1 MKKRLLL
8 FARMAVLPMAVL
20 LAVPTMMAAQTKD
33 VKPVRV
39 SLSDFNGFRPQRVT
53 RAADKQGVKATL
65 KYEQI
70 ADMTTPRMA
79 HQVFPSGDGFVVV
92 GGRTT
97 GFQLT
102 TTAELYQ
109 NGSWQNISISNA
121 HDGAFSVKL
130 TDGRYMVGGGF
141 SSSKGTGRTQATD
154 IYDPQ
159 TRTFSA
165 GPQLTTAR
173 AQSMAINAG
182 GKIYVSGN
190 WYADD
195 PTMDY
200 YDGTSFKAVGQ
211 TDGRTQPY
219 MLTDQQGN
227 LLVFSAYDVK
237 GQSFGYYTSDDG
249 SQMLLVDKFFAATG
263 ETKYVALPF
272 SPERVPMMLPDD
284 TRPAD
289 YHFTYGGINYYLIL
303 AKATSGYELYM
314 LDTDNMLLYTF
325 NTVNIPATD
334 TAGQT
339 ITWRGGVL
347 TNEARQ
353 EVYLIGTSGPVSNQT
368 LHVISLNY
376 VTDEW
381 TIASATGFKHN
392 LLTASYTL
400 LADGRLVCTGGGIK
414 DNYDAQ
420 RCAYIITPA
429 TAGQGDD
436 TPTPQPEGPR
446 LVVWLKSGEKVVYE
460 LAEAPVTTFSGSQLI
475 IRTNKVSAQYD
486 RNKVQRYTYE
496 DVVYLGID
504 LQPGERRVQVNQEG
518 DEVTFRGLPVG
529 TTASVYSLD
538 GLLVGQVKATD
549 NQPLTISL
557 QNRPDGVY
565 IVKAGTETIKVMK
578 K

>member
-8 FARMAVLPMAVL
+8 FARMAALPIAVL
-20 LAVPTMMAAQTKD
+20 LAVPTIAAQSKD
-33 VKPVRV
+33 MKPVRV
-39 SLSDFNGFRPQRVT
+39 SLNDFNGFRPQHVT
-53 RAADKQGVKATL
+53 RAADKQGVTATL

-70 ADMTTPRMA
+70 ANMTVPRIA

-102 TTAELYQ
+102 KTAELYR
-109 NGSWQNISISNA
+109 NGSWQSLSISNA
-121 HDGAFSVKL
+121 HDGAFSVGL
-130 TDGRYMVGGGF
+130 SDGRFMVGGGF
-141 SSSKGTGRTQATD
+141 SSNKGSGQSQATD

-173 AQSMAINAG
+173 AQSMAINTG

-195 PTMDY
+195 PTIDY
-200 YDGTSFKAVGQ
+200 YDGASFRAVGA
-211 TDGRTQPY
+211 TDGRSNPY
-219 MLTDQQGN
+219 MLADRQGD
-227 LLVFSAYDVK
+227 LLIFSAYDVK
-237 GQSFGYYTSDDG
+237 GESFGYYTFDNG
-249 SQMLLVDKFFAATG
+249 SVALLADKYTAATG
-263 ETKYVALPF
+263 KTEYIALPF
-272 SPERVPMMLPDD
+272 SPQTTPMMLPDD

-289 YHFTYGGINYYLIL
+289 YHFTQGGNNFYLIL
-303 AKATSGYELYM
+303 AKTPNGYKLYM
-314 LDTDNMLLYTF
+314 LDVDELDLYVF
-325 NTVNIPATD
+325 NTFDIPTAD
-334 TAGQT
+334 TAGQA

-347 TNEARQ
+347 INEARQ
-353 EVYLIGTSGPVSNQT
+353 EIYLIGASGSVSNQT

-400 LADGRLVCTGGGIK
+400 LTDGRLVCTGGGIK
-414 DNYDAQ
+414 DYTDAQ
-420 RCAYIITPA
+420 RCAYIITPSV
-429 TAGQGDD
+429 AGQGDEI
-436 TPTPQPEGPR
+436 PTPQYDGPR

-475 IRTNKVSAQYD
+475 IRTNKVSAKYE
-486 RNKVQRYTYE
+486 RSKVQRYTYE

-529 TTASVYSLD
+529 TTASIYSLD

-549 NQPLTISL
+549 SQPLTISL

>member
-8 FARMAVLPMAVL
+8 FARMAALPIAVL
-20 LAVPTMMAAQTKD
+20 LAVPTIAAQSKD
-33 VKPVRV
+33 MKPVRV
-39 SLSDFNGFRPQRVT
+39 SLNDFNGFRPQHVT
-53 RAADKQGVKATL
+53 RAADKQGVTATL

-70 ADMTTPRMA
+70 ANMTVPRIA

-102 TTAELYQ
+102 KTAELYR
-109 NGSWQNISISNA
+109 NGSWQSLSISNA
-121 HDGAFSVKL
+121 HDGAFSVGL
-130 TDGRYMVGGGF
+130 SDGRFMVGGGF
-141 SSSKGTGRTQATD
+141 SSNKGSGQSQATD

-173 AQSMAINAG
+173 AQSMAINTG

-190 WYADD
+190 WYAED
-195 PTMDY
+195 PTIDY
-200 YDGTSFKAVGQ
+200 YDGASFRAVGA
-211 TDGRTQPY
+211 TDGRSNPY
-219 MLTDQQGN
+219 MLADRQGD
-227 LLVFSAYDVK
+227 LLIFSAYDVK
-237 GQSFGYYTSDDG
+237 GESFGYYTFDNG
-249 SQMLLVDKFFAATG
+249 SVALLADKYTAATG
-263 ETKYVALPF
+263 KTEYIALPF
-272 SPERVPMMLPDD
+272 SPQTTPMMLPDD

-289 YHFTYGGINYYLIL
+289 YHFTQGGNNFYLIL
-303 AKATSGYELYM
+303 AKTPNGYRLYM
-314 LDTDNMLLYTF
+314 LDVDELDLYVF
-325 NTVNIPATD
+325 NTFDIPTAD
-334 TAGQT
+334 AAGQT

-347 TNEARQ
+347 INETRQ
-353 EVYLIGTSGPVSNQT
+353 EIYLIGASGPVSNQT

-400 LADGRLVCTGGGIK
+400 LTDGRLVCTGGGIK
-414 DNYDAQ
+414 DYTDAQ
-420 RCAYIITPA
+420 RCAYIITPSV
-429 TAGQGDD
+429 AGQGDEI
-436 TPTPQPEGPR
+436 PTPQYDGPR

-460 LAEAPVTTFSGSQLI
+460 LADAPVTTFSGSQLI
-475 IRTNKVSAQYD
+475 IRTNKISAQYE
-486 RNKVQRYTYE
+486 RSKVQRYTYE

-529 TTASVYSLD
+529 TTASIYSLD

-549 NQPLTISL
+549 SQPLTISL

>member
-1 MKKRLLL
+1 
-8 FARMAVLPMAVL
+8 MAALPMAVL
-20 LAVPTMMAAQTKD
+20 LAVPTIAAQSKD

-39 SLSDFNGFRPQRVT
+39 SVSDFSGFRPQRTT
-53 RAADKQGVKATL
+53 RAADKQGVTATL
-65 KYEQI
+65 KYVQI

-102 TTAELYQ
+102 KTAELYR
-109 NGSWQNISISNA
+109 NGNWQSLSISSA
-121 HDGAFSVKL
+121 HDGAFSVGL
-130 TDGRYMVGGGF
+130 SDGRFMVGGGF
-141 SSSKGTGRTQATD
+141 SSNGGYGQSQATD

-173 AQSMAINAG
+173 AQSMAINTG
-182 GKIYVSGN
+182 GKTYISGN

-200 YDGTSFKAVGQ
+200 YDGTSFRAVGA
-211 TDGRTQPY
+211 TDGRSNPY
-219 MLTDQQGN
+219 MLADRQGD
-227 LLVFSAYDVK
+227 LLIFSAYDVK
-237 GQSFGYYTSDDG
+237 GESFGYYTFENG
-249 SQMLLVDKFFAATG
+249 NVALLADKYTAATG
-263 ETKYVALPF
+263 KTEYIALPF
-272 SPERVPMMLPDD
+272 SPQTTPMMLPDD

-289 YHFTYGGINYYLIL
+289 YHFTQGGNNFYLIL
-303 AKATSGYELYM
+303 AKTPNGYKLYM
-314 LDTDNMLLYTF
+314 LDVDELDLYVFNTF
-325 NTVNIPATD
+325 NIPTAD
-334 TAGQT
+334 TAGQA

-347 TNEARQ
+347 INEARQ
-353 EVYLIGTSGPVSNQT
+353 EIYLIGASGPVSNQT

-400 LADGRLVCTGGGIK
+400 LTDGRLGCTGGGIK
-414 DNYDAQ
+414 DNTDAQ
-420 RCAYIITPA
+420 RCAYIITPSV
-429 TAGQGDD
+429 AGQGDED
-436 TPTPQPEGPR
+436 PTPQYDGPR

-475 IRTNKVSAQYD
+475 IRTNKVSAQYE
-486 RNKVQRYTYE
+486 RSKVQRYTYE

-518 DEVTFRGLPVG
+518 DEITFRGLSVG

-549 NQPLTISL
+549 SQPLTISL